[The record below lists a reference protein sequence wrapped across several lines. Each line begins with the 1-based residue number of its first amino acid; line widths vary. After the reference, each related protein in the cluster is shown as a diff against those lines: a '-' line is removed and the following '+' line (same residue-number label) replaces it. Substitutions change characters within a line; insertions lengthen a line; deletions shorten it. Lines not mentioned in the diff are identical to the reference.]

1 MTNSCE
7 IGIEM
12 EQKLSSL
19 GLTFDL
25 ALEIEKVKME
35 MELNGLFKIKFI
47 NFNARLVPN
56 DKVWDEWN
64 WG

>member
-19 GLTFDL
+19 GLTIDL
-25 ALEIEKVKME
+25 ALEIVKVKME

-56 DKVWDEWN
+56 DKV
-64 WG
+64 

>member
-19 GLTFDL
+19 GLTIDL

-56 DKVWDEWN
+56 DKSLRR
-64 WG
+64 

>member
-12 EQKLSSL
+12 EQKLSSSL
-19 GLTFDL
+19 GLTIDL

-56 DKVWDEWN
+56 DKV
-64 WG
+64 